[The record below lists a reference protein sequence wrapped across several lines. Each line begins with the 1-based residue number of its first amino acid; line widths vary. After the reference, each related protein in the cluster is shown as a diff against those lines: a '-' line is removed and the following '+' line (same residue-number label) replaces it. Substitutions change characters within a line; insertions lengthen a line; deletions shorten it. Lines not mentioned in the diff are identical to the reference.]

1 MNDLALLGGRLRWLP
16 DAPRPSEDAVWL
28 AAAVPPLAAGTAVLD
43 LGCGNGL
50 VGLALAQWYPGLV
63 LQGLELNP
71 TRVEEARQHAALNGL
86 IATFTLADALTW
98 QAPQRFPVVV
108 CNPPFH
114 ALARGHHS
122 PNPAKALAHG
132 LPALTPWLQAILK
145 ALTPGGTCYLVL
157 HSSLETALLAEAQT
171 LGGSLHTRPLATHPT
186 RPAKRLLA
194 CWRPVPGQ
202 VFQVTSLPVVPA
214 YHTPLRE
221 AVLRQGGCLAAQGYG
236 W

>member
-1 MNDLALLGGRLRWLP
+1 MNDSTLLGGRLRWLP

-28 AAAVPPLAAGTAVLD
+28 ATAVPPLAAGTAVLD
-43 LGCGNGL
+43 LGCGNGV

-63 LQGLELNP
+63 LQGVELNP
-71 TRVEEARQHAALNGL
+71 TRLAEARQHAAINRLP
-86 IATFTLADALTW
+86 ATFTLADALTW
-98 QAPQRFPVVV
+98 QALQRFPVVV

-114 ALARGHHS
+114 ATARGHHS

-132 LPALTPWLQAILK
+132 LPSLTPWLQAIAK
-145 ALTPGGTCYLVL
+145 ALAPGGACYLIL
-157 HSSLETALLAEAQT
+157 HSSLAPTLLAEAQA
-171 LGGSLHTRPLATHPT
+171 LGGTLWTRPLASHPT
-186 RPAKRLLA
+186 RPAKRFLA
-194 CWRPVPGQ
+194 CWRPAPGQ
-202 VFQVTSLPVVPA
+202 PFQAICLPVIPA